1 MQHVSKLDK
10 TLQARDMKQLALYT
24 VAYCQLQVA
33 SQESGEL
40 HQKGKFPTTCCNL
53 WSKTRAIG

>member
-24 VAYCQLQVA
+24 VAYCHLQVA
-33 SQESGEL
+33 AQESGGNYTKKKE
-40 HQKGKFPTTCCNL
+40 T
-53 WSKTRAIG
+53 